1 MRIAKLSILL
11 ASCALAGLATA
22 KASAAQ
28 PGDVPSCYDAL
39 QLTEHKPAAASRHL
53 VVIVDQTARLDDA
66 LKKSVHQQVD
76 QFVAAGDQVQ
86 LVAFSANA
94 QGKYTDLVYKGWFD
108 SPLPAAVRNSIS
120 KMTLNKF
127 DACMKAQ
134 PKAKGKLHQKL
145 REAFG
150 DGATDFPKTELIG
163 SLLQVSTE
171 VLGSTGEGRK
181 VVLIVSDML
190 ENSSIT
196 SFYAKN
202 AVRQIDSA
210 AELAKVSKAGLSGD
224 FATADVYVIGAG
236 FVGKGM
242 AYSSQQALGSL
253 ESFWRALISQHNGQL
268 KQFGKPQLLS
278 PMQ

>member
-1 MRIAKLSILL
+1 MKVAKLSML
-11 ASCALAGLATA
+11 LAGLWLTGQAGAT
-22 KASAAQ
+22 Q
-28 PGDVPSCYDAL
+28 QGDIPSCYDAL
-39 QLTEHKPAAASRHL
+39 QLTEYKPAVASRHL

-76 QFVAAGDQVQ
+76 QFVEPGDQVQ

-108 SPLPAAVRNSIS
+108 SPLPAAVRNGIS

-134 PKAKGKLHQKL
+134 PKAKGQMHQKL
-145 REAFG
+145 RNAFG
-150 DGATDFPKTELIG
+150 DGTTDFPKTELIG

-202 AVRQIDSA
+202 AVRTIDSN
-210 AELAKVSKAGLSGD
+210 AELAKVRKAGLSGD
-224 FATADVYVIGAG
+224 FAGADVYVIGAG
-236 FVGKGM
+236 FVGNGM

-253 ESFWRALISQHNGQL
+253 ESFWRALINQNRGQL

-278 PMQ
+278 PMR

>member
-1 MRIAKLSILL
+1 M
-11 ASCALAGLATA
+11 
-22 KASAAQ
+22 Q

-39 QLTEHKPAAASRHL
+39 QLTDHKPASASRHL

-66 LKKSVHQQVD
+66 LKKSVHQQVE
-76 QFVAAGDQVQ
+76 QFVSPGDQVQ

-108 SPLPAAVRNSIS
+108 SPLPADVRNSIG

-127 DACMKAQ
+127 DACIKAQ
-134 PKAKGKLHQKL
+134 VKAKGKMHQKL
-145 REAFG
+145 RDAFG
-150 DGATDFPKTELIG
+150 DGTTDFPKTELIG
-163 SLLQVSTE
+163 SILQVGTE
-171 VLGSTGEGRK
+171 VLGSIGEERK
-181 VVLIVSDML
+181 VLLIVSDML

-196 SFYAKN
+196 SFYSKN
-202 AVRQIDSA
+202 SVRKIDST

-224 FATADVYVIGAG
+224 FAGADVYVIGAG
-236 FVGKGM
+236 FVGNGM

-253 ESFWRALISQHNGQL
+253 ESFWRALIEHHSGQL

>member
-1 MRIAKLSILL
+1 MKVAKLSML
-11 ASCALAGLATA
+11 LAGLWLTGQAGAT
-22 KASAAQ
+22 Q
-28 PGDVPSCYDAL
+28 QGDIPSCYDAL
-39 QLTEHKPAAASRHL
+39 QLTEYKPAGASRHL

-76 QFVAAGDQVQ
+76 QFVEPGDQVQ

-108 SPLPAAVRNSIS
+108 SPLPAAVRNGIS

-134 PKAKGKLHQKL
+134 PKAKGQMHQKL
-145 REAFG
+145 RNAFG
-150 DGATDFPKTELIG
+150 DGTTDFPKTELIG

-202 AVRQIDSA
+202 AVRTIDSN
-210 AELAKVSKAGLSGD
+210 AELAKVRKAGLSGD
-224 FATADVYVIGAG
+224 FAGADVYVIGAG
-236 FVGKGM
+236 FVGNGM

-253 ESFWRALISQHNGQL
+253 ESFWRALINQNRGQL

-278 PMQ
+278 PMR